1 MTLAEIAARL
11 ACELHGDGACLIRG
25 VATLQNATPGQIA
38 FLANRRY
45 RRHLATTRASAVI
58 LAADDLDACPVSA
71 LVSENPYL
79 VYARVTALLNPPAP
93 VPNGCHPSA
102 VIEPGCHIDPS
113 AAIGAHCVIGAN
125 VTIGAAAVIGPG
137 CVIGCGAAIGDATR
151 LTANVSIGDGVS
163 IGRRC
168 LVQPGAVIG
177 SDGFGYAQDKAAWV
191 KVPQLGGVVVGDDV
205 EIGANTTID
214 RGALED
220 TVIEDGVILDNQI
233 QIAHNVRIGAHTA
246 IAGATAIA
254 GSTRIGKR
262 CQIGGAVG
270 IVGHLEIVDDVY
282 ITAMSL
288 VTGNIRRPG
297 LYSSG
302 TPLADN
308 KEWRR
313 NAARFGQ
320 LDDMARRLKA
330 LEKKLEDN

>member
-1 MTLAEIAARL
+1 MTLAEIAKRL
-11 ACELHGDGACLIRG
+11 ECEVHGDGACLISG
-25 VATLQNATPGQIA
+25 VATLQNAESGQLS

-45 RRHLATTRASAVI
+45 RRYLESTRASAVI
-58 LAADDLDACPVSA
+58 LNPDDLEACPVNA
-71 LVSENPYL
+71 LVASNPYL
-79 VYARVTALLNPPAP
+79 AYARAAALLNPPAP
-93 VPNGCHPSA
+93 VPQGCHPSA
-102 VIEPGCHIDPS
+102 VIESGCNIDPG
-113 AAIGAHCVIGAN
+113 AAVGAKCYIGADVVIA
-125 VTIGAAAVIGPG
+125 AAAVIGPG
-137 CVIGCGAAIGDATR
+137 CVIGRNASIGAATR
-151 LTANVSIGDGVS
+151 LVANVSVGEGVS
-163 IGRRC
+163 IGSRV

-177 SDGFGYAQDKAAWV
+177 SDGLGYAQDKGAWV
-191 KVPQLGGVVVGDDV
+191 KVLQLGGVVIGDDV

-220 TVIEDGVILDNQI
+220 TIIEEGVILDNQI
-233 QIAHNVRIGAHTA
+233 QIAHNVRIGARTA

-254 GSTRIGKR
+254 GSTSIGKR

-270 IVGHLEIVDDVY
+270 IVGHLEIADDVY

-308 KEWRR
+308 KKWRR

-320 LDDMARRLKA
+320 LDEMARRLRA
-330 LEKKLEDN
+330 LEKKLED